1 MAGVINGCLFPKA
14 VRAFLLVLR
23 YVDLA
28 FRPCPLF
35 FFFFKKQCS
44 HMKIHTYFL
53 TVTCLT
59 FRGVNPQP
67 PRRWSLLPPTSGL
80 ASLQPPAPPG
90 SDFFLG
96 PFHFPLP
103 SGGKRD
109 WRNSYKRNCK
119 SYLNTAIKKHTYTST
134 LINGLS
140 HHYVNTLKW
149 FLKIAHLLECFDS
162 GVYCWVVV
170 VNA

>member
-103 SGGKRD
+103 SGARG
-109 WRNSYKRNCK
+109 
-119 SYLNTAIKKHTYTST
+119 IEET
-134 LINGLS
+134 LIKEI
-140 HHYVNTLKW
+140 VNHTSIQLLKNTHTQA
-149 FLKIAHLLECFDS
+149 L
-162 GVYCWVVV
+162 
-170 VNA
+170 